1 MGSHY
6 RGRRSSFDHYDGCAS
21 DHGSTNDDGGHR
33 STCNYNHGCAGHHGS
48 TNDDGGHG
56 STNDD
61 GGHRSSRNYE
71 HGCASDHGSTNDHRS
86 YRQHHGHTL
95 GYNIRRVALVDVPRW
110 LEAVSHVVRSFVLII
125 QSVSLEHRL
134 CVFAVT
140 DTVANSTRN
149 FRSSLFLLLLL

>member
-1 MGSHY
+1 MGHSSGTSHY

-33 STCNYNHGCAGHHGS
+33 STCNYNHGCA
-48 TNDDGGHG
+48 NDDGGHG

-71 HGCASDHGSTNDHRS
+71 HGYASDHGSTNDHRS

-95 GYNIRRVALVDVPRW
+95 GDNIRRVALVDVPRW
-110 LEAVSHVVRSFVLII
+110 FEA
-125 QSVSLEHRL
+125 
-134 CVFAVT
+134 
-140 DTVANSTRN
+140 
-149 FRSSLFLLLLL
+149 